1 MLVDKQLDINVNV
14 SFTYL
19 AYVWTNISL
28 NVSSESERIRAVLYW
43 CFEQKCTVSAME
55 IHLTATKSFNILC

>member
-14 SFTYL
+14 NCTYL

-43 CFEQKCTVSAME
+43 CFEQNVS
-55 IHLTATKSFNILC
+55 